1 MVEDVWYDTQKTRFG
16 QLPCVHVFSEYHKSK
31 ACPNQRM
38 FSRMYVVANADSI
51 QKVELGIIV
60 VLVLDRQFLL
70 TLLELPI
77 TTSPVTTEKTFL
89 ATSLLL
95 LGK

>member
-1 MVEDVWYDTQKTRFG
+1 MRGSSLFYYYIRRLIEESREGSGVVRGRNYRAEELKDGKRC
-16 QLPCVHVFSEYHKSK
+16 QLQV
-31 ACPNQRM
+31 
-38 FSRMYVVANADSI
+38 YVVANADSI

-77 TTSPVTTEKTFL
+77 TTSPVTTEKT
-89 ATSLLL
+89 S
-95 LGK
+95 